1 MSSVVAP
8 HHPRTAFFDWSRR
21 PDASPTTVHV
31 LDQDPDLAAGLS
43 GRRLEEARSHL
54 VAQQSQRPTGPW
66 ALPRAAELDGGQLTL
81 LLLDGVVTRDVLM
94 EDTVSTELL
103 GAGDLLRPRPADPP
117 SRLLRSNVRW
127 SVLEPVRFALLGR
140 GFAAAVASYP
150 EVAAALVDR
159 VTDRTE
165 RLAVMQAICQL
176 NGVDRRVLA
185 LLWHLAE
192 RWGRVAG
199 DGVVVPLALPHRII
213 ASMIGARRPTVST
226 AIARL
231 VAEQKLERRRNGTW
245 LLRGE
250 PVGLPTAAAARF
262 VPRRRPGVS
271 LVH

>member
-1 MSSVVAP
+1 LSRVAAP
-8 HHPRTAFFDWSRR
+8 HHPRTSFFDRSRR
-21 PDASPTTVHV
+21 RDATPPTVLV
-31 LDQDPDLAAGLS
+31 LDEDPDLAADLS

-54 VAQQSQRPTGPW
+54 VAHVSQRPTGAW
-66 ALPRAAELDGGQLTL
+66 GLPRAAELDGAQLML
-81 LLLDGVVTRDVLM
+81 LLLDGVLTRDVLM

-103 GAGDLLRPRPADPP
+103 GAGDLLRPRPGDPP

-127 SVLEPVRFALLGR
+127 SVLEPIRFAVLGR
-140 GFAAAVASYP
+140 GFTAAVASYP
-150 EVAAALVDR
+150 EVGAALLDR
-159 VTDRTE
+159 VTDRAE

-199 DGVVVPLALPHRII
+199 DGVVVPLSLPHRII

-231 VAEQKLERRRNGTW
+231 IAEQKVERRRDGTW

-250 PVGLPTAAAARF
+250 PVGLPTAATARF
-262 VPRRRPGVS
+262 VPRRRPGAP

>member
-1 MSSVVAP
+1 MSGVAAAHP
-8 HHPRTAFFDWSRR
+8 PRTSFFDRSRR
-21 PDASPTTVHV
+21 RDATPSTLRV
-31 LDQDPDLAAGLS
+31 LDQDPDLAGGLS
-43 GRRLEEARSHL
+43 GRRLEEARSNL
-54 VAQQSQRPTGPW
+54 VAQLSQRPTGPW
-66 ALPRAAELDGGQLTL
+66 ALPRVAELDGGQLTL

-117 SRLLRSNVRW
+117 SRLLRSNIRW

-140 GFAAAVASYP
+140 GFTAAVASYP
-150 EVAAALVDR
+150 EVSAALVDR
-159 VTDRTE
+159 VTDRAE

-176 NGVDRRVLA
+176 NGVDRRVLG

-199 DGVVVPLALPHRII
+199 NGVVMPLALPHRII

-231 VAEQKLERRRNGTW
+231 IAEQKVERRRDGTW

-250 PVGLPTAAAARF
+250 PVGLPTAATARF
-262 VPRRRPGVS
+262 VPRRRPGAPV
-271 LVH
+271 VC